1 MKYIALTTLLGVAS
15 MAGCASSSA
24 PPRELVE
31 ARTTF
36 QRASQGPAAR
46 LALVDLHNAQGDL
59 ERAERSFSDDP
70 NSDVTRDLS
79 YVALRRA
86 QTVEARGDTL
96 QADQERERAE
106 RDRAALTGQQLAQAQ
121 TALQGTQQQ
130 LQGAQQTVAQTQ
142 QQLAA
147 ERTRREEAERQ
158 AAAAMESLRRVA
170 AVREEQ
176 RGTVITLSG
185 EVLFATGEST
195 LLPIAQQRLDQVA
208 RALIDQ
214 GARHLVVEG
223 HTDSRGSA
231 TTNQQ
236 LSLAR
241 ALAVR
246 QYLVSR
252 GIPEAQV
259 EASGLG
265 PTRPV
270 APNDTPEG
278 RANNRRVEI
287 VVSPAAR
294 PAVAGAAGAAPMGNA
309 AAAGRQ

>member
-1 MKYIALTTLLGVAS
+1 MKYIALTAALGLTS
-15 MAGCASSSA
+15 LAGCASSSA

-31 ARTTF
+31 ARASF

-59 ERAERSFSDDP
+59 DRAERSFTDDP
-70 NSDVTRDLS
+70 TSDVTRDLS
-79 YVALRRA
+79 YVALRHA

-96 QADQERERAE
+96 QADQERERALRE
-106 RDRAALTGQQLAQAQ
+106 QAALTGQRLEQ
-121 TALQGTQQQ
+121 TQSA
-130 LQGAQQTVAQTQ
+130 LQGAQAQLQNTQQTVATTQ
-142 QQLAA
+142 AQLAA
-147 ERTRREEAERQ
+147 ERQRREEAERQ

-185 EVLFATGEST
+185 EVLFPTGEST
-195 LLPIAQQRLDQVA
+195 LLPIAQRRLDEVA

-223 HTDSRGSA
+223 HTDSRGSPA
-231 TTNQQ
+231 TNQA

-241 ALAVR
+241 AQAVR
-246 QYLVSR
+246 SYLISR
-252 GIPEAQV
+252 GIPEGQI
-259 EASGLG
+259 EANGLG
-265 PTRPV
+265 PSRPV
-270 APNDTPEG
+270 APNDTPEN

-287 VVSPAAR
+287 VVSPAA
-294 PAVAGAAGAAPMGNA
+294 PPSPSVATAAPT
-309 AAAGRQ
+309 R

>member
-1 MKYIALTTLLGVAS
+1 MKYIALTTLLGIAS
-15 MAGCASSSA
+15 LAGCASTSA

-31 ARTTF
+31 ARATF

-59 ERAERSFSDDP
+59 DRAERSFTDDP
-70 NSDVTRDLS
+70 GSDVTRDLS

-96 QADQERERAE
+96 QADQERERADRE
-106 RDRAALTGQQLAQAQ
+106 RASLTGQQLAQTQ
-121 TALQGTQQQ
+121 TALQSSQAQ
-130 LQGAQQTVAQTQ
+130 LQNTQQTVVQTQ
-142 QQLAA
+142 GQLAA
-147 ERTRREEAERQ
+147 ERTRREAAERQ
-158 AAAAMESLRRVA
+158 AAAALESLRRVA

-185 EVLFATGEST
+185 EVLFATGESA

-223 HTDSRGSA
+223 HTDSRGSPA
-231 TTNQQ
+231 TNQA

-241 ALAVR
+241 AQSVR
-246 QYLVSR
+246 SYLISR
-252 GIPEAQV
+252 GIPEGQI

-265 PTRPV
+265 PSRPV
-270 APNDTPEG
+270 APNDTAEN

-287 VVSPAAR
+287 VVSPAAQAQAAVR
-294 PAVAGAAGAAPMGNA
+294 P
-309 AAAGRQ
+309 

>member
-1 MKYIALTTLLGVAS
+1 MRYIALTTLFGIAS

-31 ARTTF
+31 ARATF

-59 ERAERSFSDDP
+59 ERAERSFGDEPSSDI
-70 NSDVTRDLS
+70 TRDLS

-96 QADQERERAE
+96 QADQERERADRE
-106 RDRAALTGQQLAQAQ
+106 RSALTGQQLAQTQ

-130 LQGAQQTVAQTQ
+130 LQNTQQTVAQTQ

-147 ERTRREEAERQ
+147 ERSRREEAERQ

-231 TTNQQ
+231 SANQQ

-241 ALAVR
+241 AMSVR
-246 QYLVSR
+246 QYLISR
-252 GIPEAQV
+252 GIPDGQV
-259 EASGLG
+259 EANGLG
-265 PTRPV
+265 PSRPV
-270 APNDTPEG
+270 APNETPEG

-287 VVSPAAR
+287 VVSPAA
-294 PAVAGAAGAAPMGNA
+294 ATGAATAAHP
-309 AAAGRQ
+309 

>member
-15 MAGCASSSA
+15 LAGCASTPT

-59 ERAERSFSDDP
+59 DRAERSFTDDP
-70 NSDVTRDLS
+70 TSDVTRDLS

-96 QADQERERAE
+96 HADQERERAE
-106 RDRAALTGQQLAQAQ
+106 RDQASLTGQQLAQTQ
-121 TALQGTQQQ
+121 TALQSSQTQ
-130 LQGAQQTVAQTQ
+130 LQNTQQTVVQTQ
-142 QQLAA
+142 EQLAA
-147 ERTRREEAERQ
+147 ERTRREAAERQ
-158 AAAAMESLRRVA
+158 AAAALESLRRVA

-185 EVLFATGEST
+185 QVLFATGESQ

-214 GARHLVVEG
+214 GPRHLVVEG
-223 HTDSRGSA
+223 HTDSRGSPES
-231 TTNQQ
+231 NQA

-241 ALAVR
+241 AQSVR
-246 QYLVSR
+246 TYLISR
-252 GIPEAQV
+252 GIPEGQI

-265 PTRPV
+265 PSRPV
-270 APNDTPEG
+270 AANDTAEN

-287 VVSPAAR
+287 VVSPAAQVQASVR
-294 PAVAGAAGAAPMGNA
+294 P
-309 AAAGRQ
+309 